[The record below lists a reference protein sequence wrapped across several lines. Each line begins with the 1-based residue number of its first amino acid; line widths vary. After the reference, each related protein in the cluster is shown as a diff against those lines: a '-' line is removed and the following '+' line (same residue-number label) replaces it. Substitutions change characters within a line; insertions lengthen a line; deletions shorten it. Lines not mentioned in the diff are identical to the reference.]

1 MAVMFGSLELQHV
14 QEAQIKKARVEIER
28 FMPHRNV
35 AYRRDRTTLGQTVIV
50 SGEIRESTTT
60 MAFLRIDQL
69 RRFNDGETRVFD
81 LQDGETT
88 PFNAKLVDPS
98 YVLDVSDWIPNAYCV
113 PYSVTLLEVAAT

>member
-35 AYRRDRTTLGQTVIV
+35 AYRRDRTALGQTVNV
-50 SGEIRESTTT
+50 SGEIRESTIT
-60 MAFLRIDQL
+60 MASLRIDQL
-69 RRFNDGETRVFD
+69 RRFNDGETRIFD

-88 PFNAKLVDPS
+88 PFNAKLVDPTYVFLPEYWRRNS
-98 YVLDVSDWIPNAYCV
+98 YRV
-113 PYSVTLLEVAAT
+113 PYSVILLEVA